1 MFTLYYVGVVIAS
14 FLMIE
19 SFEDTLKTASDIVDN
34 VDDKEDEKIFT
45 FILICVMAVSI
56 ISSWFIV
63 IPTVFNKK

>member
-19 SFEDTLKTASDIVDN
+19 SFEETLRTASEIVDN

-45 FILICVMAVSI
+45 FILICVMAISI
-56 ISSWFIV
+56 IGSWFTV
-63 IPTVFNKK
+63 IPTVFNKN